1 MSRRR
6 PVRFARR
13 RDEGSWQED
22 PLSGVANLFDIS
34 LAFIVAMVVALFS
47 MMGAPSLFDP
57 NSSWTMTRTAA
68 DGRMEIVR
76 KDGKLYL
83 ALNRSDSIPTPS
95 GVWLGTTLADAKK
108 IYGGLQTQDLARGTS
123 KAFLIQTLSGGGILF
138 EIGPGDKVISK
149 AAADAAYLRNTYSAG
164 TDYC

>member
-1 MSRRR
+1 MSRRH
-6 PVRFARR
+6 PVRFVRP

-47 MMGAPSLFDP
+47 MAGTPSFLDP

-76 KDGKLYL
+76 KDGKQI
-83 ALNRSDSIPTPS
+83 RVEKVSDRKMS
-95 GVWLGTTLADAKK
+95 GNGDRLGVAYRLPD
-108 IYGGLQTQDLARGTS
+108 G
-123 KAFLIQTLSGGGILF
+123 
-138 EIGPGDKVISK
+138 KVIYVPEAEAGGK
-149 AAADAAYLRNTYSAG
+149 AGR
-164 TDYC
+164 